1 MSYLF
6 SGGQLD
12 RLAFGKNWGFFLV
25 WGILLVLLGAFAIT
39 ATTVT
44 TLISVVFLGFVILI
58 SGLVV
63 IIDSFTFWW
72 RKGSGFFFHIIIGL
86 LYFIVGVM
94 LVKSPLEGSIS
105 ITLILGILY
114 TVVGI
119 FRLISSVS
127 LRSPRWGWSF
137 FNGII
142 SLLLGIL
149 ILSSWPASSL
159 FIIGL
164 FVGIDLLFTGWT
176 YIMASIA
183 ARSLM
188 NNVR

>member
-6 SGGQLD
+6 SDNQFN
-12 RLAFGKNWGFFLV
+12 RLAFGKNWGWFLI
-25 WGILLVLLGAFAIT
+25 WGILLVILGALAIT
-39 ATTVT
+39 ATTLT

-58 SGLVV
+58 TGIVV

-72 RKGSGFFFHIIIGL
+72 RKGSGFFFHIIMGI
-86 LYFIVGVM
+86 LYFAVGVM
-94 LVKSPLEGSIS
+94 LIKSPLAGSLS
-105 ITLILGILY
+105 ITFLLGILY

-119 FRLISSVS
+119 FRLLSSMS
-127 LRSPRWGWSF
+127 LRSPQWGWIF

-142 SLLLGIL
+142 TLLLGIL
-149 ILSSWPASSL
+149 ILSSWPESSL

-164 FVGIDLLFTGWT
+164 FVGIDLLFTGWA
-176 YIMASIA
+176 YIMSAFA

-188 NNVR
+188 NNTR